1 MATISSP
8 GIGSGLDIKSIVS
21 QLVALEKAPLQ
32 QLDIRTATI
41 QTKISAFGQ
50 IKSLV
55 SPLADAASTLNS
67 LTTWNAVATSS
78 SNTKAVTASA
88 IGGTAA
94 TTFSVEVQA
103 LAKPQ
108 DTASASILP
117 VGSAV
122 GAGTLRLTAGVW
134 TPPVGLTPASFA
146 PGTATPIDI
155 TVTATDKLT
164 DIASKI
170 NGAGAGVTATVLTD
184 ASGERLLLR
193 SKATGEVGGF
203 QLSVTSDADGNPND
217 AAGLSRTVVG
227 TTVTQYGAD
236 AEATINGIPVTSSTN
251 TFANVVSGVSL
262 TVGEVTSSA
271 VTVGVTK
278 DMSAITGA
286 IDAFVKA
293 YNALN
298 NSLNEL
304 TKYDPSNK
312 SAGIL
317 QGDSTA
323 VGLQT
328 ALRGLLQSGTVGSAF
343 SRLADIG
350 VTQQLGG
357 NLAVNTTKLNAALDT
372 QLDDVKSL
380 FRADNGN
387 PLTNGVTQKFKAFTA
402 GLLATDGFFSSKDST
417 LKRTLDATAKD
428 KVRVNEKV
436 ARVEA
441 ALNRRYSALDAQVA
455 SLSALNA
462 YVAQQVTTW
471 NKSTN

>member
-32 QLDIRTATI
+32 QLDIKSATI
-41 QTKISAFGQ
+41 QTRISAFGQ

-55 SPLADAASTLNS
+55 SPLSDAASKLNS

-78 SNTKAVTASA
+78 SNTKAVSATA

-134 TPPVGLTPASFA
+134 TPPAGITPASFA
-146 PGTATPIDI
+146 PGTATPVDI

-170 NGAGAGVTATVLTD
+170 NGSGAGVTATVLTD

-193 SKATGEVGGF
+193 SKSTGEVGGF
-203 QLSVTSDADGNPND
+203 QLSVPTDADGNPND

-227 TTVTQYGAD
+227 TTFTQYGAD

-293 YNALN
+293 YNTLN
-298 NSLNEL
+298 ESLNEL

-323 VGLQT
+323 VGLQS
-328 ALRGLLQSGTVGSAF
+328 ALRGVLQSGTVGSAF

-357 NLAVNTTKLNAALDT
+357 NLAVNSTKLNAALDT
-372 QLDDVKSL
+372 QLEDVKSL

-402 GLLATDGFFSSKDST
+402 GLLATDGFFTSKDAS
-417 LKRTLDATAKD
+417 LKRSLDATAKD

-462 YVAQQVTTW
+462 YVSQQVTTW
-471 NKSTN
+471 NKSKS

>member
-32 QLDIRTATI
+32 QLDIKSATI
-41 QTKISAFGQ
+41 QTRISAFGQ

-55 SPLADAASTLNS
+55 SPLSDAASTLNS

-78 SNTKAVTASA
+78 SNTKAVSATA

-108 DTASASILP
+108 DTASASVLP

-134 TPPVGLTPASFA
+134 TPPAGITPASFA
-146 PGTATPIDI
+146 PGTATPVDI

-170 NGAGAGVTATVLTD
+170 NGSGAGVTATVLTD

-193 SKATGEVGGF
+193 SKSTGEVGGF
-203 QLSVTSDADGNPND
+203 QLSVPTDADGNPND

-227 TTVTQYGAD
+227 TTFTQYGAD

-293 YNALN
+293 YNTLN
-298 NSLNEL
+298 ESLNEL

-328 ALRGLLQSGTVGSAF
+328 ALRGVLQSGTVGSAF

-357 NLAVNTTKLNAALDT
+357 NLAVNSTKLNAALDT
-372 QLDDVKSL
+372 QLEDVKSL

-402 GLLATDGFFSSKDST
+402 GLLATDGFFTSKDAS
-417 LKRTLDATAKD
+417 LKRSLDATAKD

-462 YVAQQVTTW
+462 YVSQQVTTW
-471 NKSTN
+471 NKSKS

>member
-32 QLDIRTATI
+32 QLDIKSATI
-41 QTKISAFGQ
+41 QTRISAFGQ

-55 SPLADAASTLNS
+55 SPLSDAASKLNS

-78 SNTKAVTASA
+78 SNTKAVSATA

-134 TPPVGLTPASFA
+134 TPPAGITPASFA
-146 PGTATPIDI
+146 PGTATPVDI

-170 NGAGAGVTATVLTD
+170 NGSGAGVTATVLTD

-193 SKATGEVGGF
+193 SKSTGEVGGF
-203 QLSVTSDADGNPND
+203 QLSVPTDADGNPND

-227 TTVTQYGAD
+227 TTFTQYGAD

-293 YNALN
+293 YNTLN
-298 NSLNEL
+298 ESLNEL

-328 ALRGLLQSGTVGSAF
+328 ALRGVLQSGTVGSAF

-357 NLAVNTTKLNAALDT
+357 NLAVNSTKLNAALDT
-372 QLDDVKSL
+372 QLEDVKSL

-402 GLLATDGFFSSKDST
+402 GLLATDGFFTSKDAS
-417 LKRTLDATAKD
+417 LKRSLDATAKD

-462 YVAQQVTTW
+462 YVSQQVTTW
-471 NKSTN
+471 NKSKS